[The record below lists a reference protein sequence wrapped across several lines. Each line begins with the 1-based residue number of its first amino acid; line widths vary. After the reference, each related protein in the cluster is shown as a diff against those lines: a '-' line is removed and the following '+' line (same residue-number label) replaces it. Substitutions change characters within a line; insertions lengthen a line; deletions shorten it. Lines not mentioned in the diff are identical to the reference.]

1 MDSFAASGT
10 EVVDLLSFPTF
21 VFLAGL
27 TVDSMGSSK
36 KASVDSSA
44 VDGAEGVDLLSF
56 PALVFLLGGA
66 TADLVNP
73 CTRAVVDAPT
83 ADGINSGGLPC
94 FAVFA
99 FFKGTFLEE
108 EAVGADF
115 FGVLSKTGSVGAFL
129 LFTLPRFEG
138 IISRSS
144 TTLTE
149 LLQPSGRWMV

>member
-66 TADLVNP
+66 TADLVDP
-73 CTRAVVDAPT
+73 CT
-83 ADGINSGGLPC
+83 
-94 FAVFA
+94 
-99 FFKGTFLEE
+99 
-108 EAVGADF
+108 
-115 FGVLSKTGSVGAFL
+115 
-129 LFTLPRFEG
+129 
-138 IISRSS
+138 
-144 TTLTE
+144 
-149 LLQPSGRWMV
+149 